1 MISQLKPR
9 YPKLPDIARCSED
22 DKIEAADIL
31 DNATKESLLP
41 DDAVDANATNINGEN
56 TTNINNGEE
65 MDIAPTSSANVATFV
80 EKAKLDFCEAEESC
94 EVASLG
100 SDTESE
106 SLGRKMILLVAAN
119 SGSWDWR

>member
-1 MISQLKPR
+1 MISHPKPR
-9 YPKLPDIARCSED
+9 YPKVPDIAKCSEEN
-22 DKIEAADIL
+22 KIEAADIL
-31 DNATKESLLP
+31 DNAAKESLLLN
-41 DDAVDANATNINGEN
+41 DAVDANATNINEKNN
-56 TTNINNGEE
+56 TNSNGEE
-65 MDIAPTSSANVATFV
+65 MDIAPSSSANVTALV
-80 EKAKLDFCEAEESC
+80 EKAKLGFCEAEESC

>member
-1 MISQLKPR
+1 MISHPKPR
-9 YPKLPDIARCSED
+9 YPKVPDIAKCSEE

-31 DNATKESLLP
+31 DNAAKESLLLN
-41 DDAVDANATNINGEN
+41 DAVDANATNINEKN
-56 TTNINNGEE
+56 DTNSNGEE
-65 MDIAPTSSANVATFV
+65 MDIAPSSSANVTALV
-80 EKAKLDFCEAEESC
+80 EKAKLGFCEAEESC

>member
-1 MISQLKPR
+1 MISHPKPR
-9 YPKLPDIARCSED
+9 YPKVPDIARCSED

-41 DDAVDANATNINGEN
+41 DDAVDTNATNINGEN
-56 TTNINNGEE
+56 ATNINGEE
-65 MDIAPTSSANVATFV
+65 MDIAPTSSANVTALI
-80 EKAKLDFCEAEESC
+80 EKAKLGFSEAEESC

>member
-1 MISQLKPR
+1 MISHPKPR
-9 YPKLPDIARCSED
+9 YPKVPDIAKCSEE

-31 DNATKESLLP
+31 DNAAKESLLLN
-41 DDAVDANATNINGEN
+41 DTVDANATNINEKNN
-56 TTNINNGEE
+56 TNSNGEE
-65 MDIAPTSSANVATFV
+65 MDIAPSSSANVTALV
-80 EKAKLDFCEAEESC
+80 EKAKLSFCEAEESC

>member
-1 MISQLKPR
+1 MISHPKPR
-9 YPKLPDIARCSED
+9 YPKVPDIAKCSEE

-31 DNATKESLLP
+31 DNAAKESLLLN
-41 DDAVDANATNINGEN
+41 DAVDANATNINEKNN
-56 TTNINNGEE
+56 TNSNGEE
-65 MDIAPTSSANVATFV
+65 MDIAPSSSANVTALV
-80 EKAKLDFCEAEESC
+80 EKAKLGFCEAEESC